1 MSNETSAPGEAET
14 LEESMPVHNTPPV
27 EDWTSDYDIFDDEYI
42 TDPVPVWNDLRNQ
55 CPIAHTERWG
65 GSWLP
70 TRHQDLQALAKMVP
84 VLSSTDPL
92 VVTLPDDA
100 RSRAE
105 TDTNSDPS
113 ENADRTDE
121 VPEGLSAPPITA
133 DPPLSEWTR
142 RMILPT
148 FSPKAVQDYRPYTED
163 LCHRLIDE
171 FIAEGQVDAAQQ
183 YAQQIPPRVI
193 AHLLGIDPGMSDEFT
208 TWVRGVLEFGLF
220 DPKTRVKYRDIIREF
235 LIAEVTARV
244 EEPRDDK
251 LSEFLA
257 MDIPEEFDKVRV
269 VVGIANLLLIAGIDT
284 TWSSIGSAL
293 FHFGSH
299 PEDRRRLAADP
310 DLFPTAIEE
319 MLRYYSPVTM
329 ARVALD
335 DVEYNGVTFKEGDKV
350 LMNFPGANHDP
361 EVFEDANQVLIDRQR
376 NRHIAFG
383 SGIHR
388 CAGSNLARLEMDVAL
403 RVWFERIPEFELSD
417 PDGVSWA
424 GGQVRGPRV
433 LPMRF
438 PAGSPR

>member
-1 MSNETSAPGEAET
+1 MSSQSGIDQTTGEHEPFGDDAPVRNTE
-14 LEESMPVHNTPPV
+14 PVG
-27 EDWTSDYDIFDDEYI
+27 DWTSDYDIFDDDYV
-42 TDPVPVWNDLRNQ
+42 TDPVPIWNDLRGQ

-70 TRHQDLQALAKMVP
+70 TKHADLQALAKIVP
-84 VLSSTDPL
+84 ELSSTDPL
-92 VVTLPDDA
+92 VVSIP
-100 RSRAE
+100 
-105 TDTNSDPS
+105 SDM
-113 ENADRTDE
+113 ADQMEHEHDQD
-121 VPEGLSAPPITA
+121 PQPGLAAPPITA

-148 FSPKAVQDYRPYTED
+148 FAPKAVESYRPYTEQ
-163 LCHRLIDE
+163 LCHDLIDR
-171 FIAEGQVDAAQQ
+171 FIAEGNCDAAQD

-193 AHLLGIDPGMSDEFT
+193 AHLLGIDPAKSDDFT

-220 DPKTRVKYRDIIREF
+220 DPKTRIKYRDIIRDF
-235 LIAEVTARV
+235 LIAEVSARAV
-244 EEPRDDK
+244 EPRDDK
-251 LSEFLA
+251 LSEYLA

-299 PEDRRRLAADP
+299 PEDRRRLSADH

-329 ARVALD
+329 ARVALE

-361 EVFEDANQVLIDRQR
+361 DVFEDADQIQIDRQR

-403 RVWFERIPEFELSD
+403 RVWFERIPDFELAD
-417 PDGVSWA
+417 PGAVTWA
-424 GGQVRGPRV
+424 GGQVRGPRI
-433 LPMRF
+433 LPMRYE
-438 PAGSPR
+438 PGQAR

>member
-1 MSNETSAPGEAET
+1 MSNEAEST
-14 LEESMPVHNTPPV
+14 NPTTANPAAATDDDMPSFNTDPV
-27 EDWTSDYDIFDDEYI
+27 SDWTSDYDIFDREYVN
-42 TDPVPVWNDLRNQ
+42 DPVPVWNDLRGE
-55 CPIAHTERWG
+55 CPIAHTDRWG

-70 TRHQDLQALAKMVP
+70 TKHADLQALAKMVP
-84 VLSSTDPL
+84 ELSSTDPL
-92 VVTLPDDA
+92 VVSLPDT
-100 RSRAE
+100 AE
-105 TDTNSDPS
+105 TQERD
-113 ENADRTDE
+113 AA
-121 VPEGLSAPPITA
+121 PEGLAAPPITA

-142 RMILPT
+142 RIILPT
-148 FSPKAVQDYRPYTED
+148 FAPKAVEGYRQYTET
-163 LCHRLIDE
+163 LCHELIDG
-171 FIAEGQVDAAQQ
+171 FIENGQCDAAQD

-193 AHLLGIDPGMSDEFT
+193 AHLLGIDPNKSDDFT

-220 DPKTRVKYRDIIREF
+220 DPKIRVKYRDIIQEF
-235 LIAEVTARV
+235 LVAEVSARAA
-244 EEPRDDK
+244 EPRDDK
-251 LSEFLA
+251 LSEYLA
-257 MDIPEEFDKVRV
+257 MDIPEEFDRVRV

-299 PEDRRRLAADP
+299 PEDRHRLSADH
-310 DLFPTAIEE
+310 DMFPTAIEE

-329 ARVALD
+329 ARVALE

-361 EVFEDANQVLIDRQR
+361 EVFEDADQILIDRQR

-403 RVWFERIPEFELSD
+403 RVWFERIPDFELSD
-417 PDGVSWA
+417 PDSVTWA
-424 GGQVRGPRV
+424 GGQVRGPRI

-438 PAGSPR
+438 LSN

>member
-1 MSNETSAPGEAET
+1 MSSESPIQESSGENDSFDENAP
-14 LEESMPVHNTPPV
+14 VFNTPPV
-27 EDWTSDYDIFDDEYI
+27 ADWTSDYDIFDGEYI
-42 TDPVPVWNDLRNQ
+42 TDPVPIWNDLRGQ

-70 TRHQDLQALAKMVP
+70 TKHADMQALAKIVP
-84 VLSSTDPL
+84 ELSSTDPL
-92 VVTLPDDA
+92 VVSIPEDQANPDDA
-100 RSRAE
+100 
-105 TDTNSDPS
+105 
-113 ENADRTDE
+113 
-121 VPEGLSAPPITA
+121 PEGLAAPPITA

-148 FSPKAVQDYRPYTED
+148 FAPKAVEGYRPYTEE
-163 LCHRLIDE
+163 LCHKLIDG
-171 FIAEGQVDAAQQ
+171 FVDNGSCDAAQD

-193 AHLLGIDPGMSDEFT
+193 AHLLGIDPNKSDDFT

-220 DPKTRVKYRDIIREF
+220 DPKTRIKYRDIIRDF
-235 LIAEVTARV
+235 LVAEVSDRAR
-244 EEPRDDK
+244 EPRDDK
-251 LSEFLA
+251 LSEYLA
-257 MDIPEEFDKVRV
+257 MDIPEEYDKVRV

-299 PEDRRRLAADP
+299 PQDRRRLSADHS
-310 DLFPTAIEE
+310 LFPTAIEE

-329 ARVALD
+329 ARVALE
-335 DVEYNGVTFKEGDKV
+335 DVEYNDVTFKEGDKV

-361 EVFEDANQVLIDRQR
+361 DVFENADQILIDRER

-403 RVWFERIPEFELSD
+403 RVWFERIPDFELSD
-417 PDGVSWA
+417 PDAVTWA
-424 GGQVRGPRV
+424 GGQVRGPRI

-438 PAGSPR
+438 PAQ

>member
-1 MSNETSAPGEAET
+1 MSNESGESTQQSTGTDQIDET
-14 LEESMPVHNTPPV
+14 PSFNTEPVT
-27 EDWTSDYDIFDDEYI
+27 DWTSDYDIFDRDYV
-42 TDPVPVWNDLRNQ
+42 TDPVPVWNDLRGE
-55 CPIAHTERWG
+55 CPIAHTDRWG

-70 TRHQDLQALAKMVP
+70 TKHADLQALAKMVP
-84 VLSSTDPL
+84 ELSSTDPL
-92 VVTLPDDA
+92 VVSRPPDDPA
-100 RSRAE
+100 NLDE
-105 TDTNSDPS
+105 D
-113 ENADRTDE
+113 ENAK
-121 VPEGLSAPPITA
+121 GLAAPPISA

-148 FSPKAVQDYRPYTED
+148 FSPKAVEGYRGYTEA
-163 LCHRLIDE
+163 LCHQLIDG
-171 FIAEGQVDAAQQ
+171 FIENGECDAAQD

-193 AHLLGIDPGMSDEFT
+193 AHLLGIDPARSDDFT
-208 TWVRGVLEFGLF
+208 TWVRGVLEFGLY
-220 DPKTRVKYRDIIREF
+220 DAKIRTKYRDIIRDF
-235 LIAEVTARV
+235 LITEVSARAA
-244 EEPRDDK
+244 EPRDDK

-257 MDIPEEFDKVRV
+257 MEIPEGFNRV
-269 VVGIANLLLIAGIDT
+269 QVVAGIANLLLVAGIDT

-299 PEDRRRLAADP
+299 PEDRQRLSADH

-329 ARVALD
+329 ARVALE

-361 EVFEDANQVLIDRQR
+361 EVFEDADQILIDRQR

-388 CAGSNLARLEMDVAL
+388 CAGSNLARLEMDIAL
-403 RVWFERIPEFELSD
+403 RVWFERIPEFELAD
-417 PDGVSWA
+417 PNGITWA

-433 LPMRF
+433 LPVKF
-438 PAGSPR
+438 PAA